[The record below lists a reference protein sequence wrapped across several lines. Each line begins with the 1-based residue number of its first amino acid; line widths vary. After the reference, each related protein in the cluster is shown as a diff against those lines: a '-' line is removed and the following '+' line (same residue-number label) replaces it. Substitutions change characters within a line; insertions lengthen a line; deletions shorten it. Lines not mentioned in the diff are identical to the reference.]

1 MSDFKMKDETM
12 RLWKNKYKENGDKK
26 PDYTGNALVGG
37 KTLQASLWINTND
50 NGEKYLSG
58 QFQPPRDQKPKD
70 EALF

>member
-12 RLWKNKYKENGDKK
+12 RLWKNKYKKSGDKK
-26 PDYTGNALVGG
+26 PDYTGNALVSG

-50 NGEKYLSG
+50 AGEKYLSG
-58 QFQPPRDQKPKD
+58 QFQPPRGQETKD